1 MRAGLG
7 LLTLPCCGL
16 GAEVLTTLGGGVVT
30 SGTGLDTSTLADPVI
45 LGLGGEVVVDVVGA
59 LVVEVV
65 VEVVVVVV
73 EGVVLNGAGVVV
85 VVVVV
90 LVVVVEVVGA
100 SVVVVEVDGI
110 PTACTGMAFSIM
122 ADDASSTSFAASQL
136 SSIKNQFYQ
145 RLGKNQTKMVY
156 LRAEWWGTLCP

>member
-16 GAEVLTTLGGGVVT
+16 GAEVLTTLVGGGVT
-30 SGTGLDTSTLADPVI
+30 GGTALDTNTLAEPVI
-45 LGLGGEVVVDVVGA
+45 LGGLGEVVVVVVVGG
-59 LVVEVV
+59 LVVVVVV
-65 VEVVVVVV
+65 VEVVEVVV

-100 SVVVVEVDGI
+100 WVVVVVVDETA
-110 PTACTGMAFSIM
+110 TACTGMAFSMM
-122 ADDASSTSFAASQL
+122 ADDASSTSFAASQV
-136 SSIKNQFYQ
+136 SSIK
-145 RLGKNQTKMVY
+145 KWT
-156 LRAEWWGTLCP
+156 A